1 MAEKRKRTILIVED
15 EPVFRLIYRGVFE
28 HGGYSVLE
36 AVDGEA
42 GWESALGDK
51 PDLVLLDLILPK
63 LSGYEVLERIR
74 KEPGIKDM
82 PVVIFSIMGS
92 EKDIQKALDLGANY
106 YRVKGSNSPKDIL
119 DEINAIF
126 DRTETA
132 GKKKSR
138 SKKP

>member
-1 MAEKRKRTILIVED
+1 MAEKKKRTILIVED

-28 HGGYSVLE
+28 HGGYKVVE

-42 GWESALGDK
+42 GWEAAVEHK

-63 LSGYEVLERIR
+63 LSGYEVLQRIR
-74 KEPGIKDM
+74 RQEGIKDT
-82 PVVIFSIMGS
+82 PVVIFSIMGA

-119 DEINAIF
+119 TEINSIF
-126 DRTETA
+126 EKA
-132 GKKKSR
+132 GSTD
-138 SKKP
+138 KPQRR